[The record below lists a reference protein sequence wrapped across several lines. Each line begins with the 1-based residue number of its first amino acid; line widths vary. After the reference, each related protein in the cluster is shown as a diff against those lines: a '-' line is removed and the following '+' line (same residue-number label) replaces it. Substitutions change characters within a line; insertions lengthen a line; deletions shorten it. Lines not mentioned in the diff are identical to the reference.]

1 MSVLLKVTYRYSS
14 YLAGCGCCSE
24 SESVVE
30 FITQQVPERW
40 IDIINFPLCS
50 NQEELIEVLSDYG
63 FTCDENTVFDR
74 CDYF

>member
-1 MSVLLKVTYRYSS
+1 MRVLLKVAYRYSS

-30 FITQQVPERW
+30 FITAQVPERW
-40 IDIINFPLCS
+40 EELINFPFCS
-50 NQEELIEVLSDYG
+50 NQEELVEVLAEYG
-63 FTCDENTVFDR
+63 FICDENTIFGK